1 MVSYRKTIFTL
12 AGIAAGVFFVHPY
25 VMLVHQF
32 TGYGHGLGN
41 RTEPLIGGFLAAF
54 TPAMLPMTVAFGFFA
69 GVCGFLLGLLFERN
83 ERVVHYQFQTRL
95 HRDLTSA
102 LNQLLAVV
110 SHYILNSSMMISG
123 HVRRLQKKGRDEDRK
138 TLADIVRLVQRN
150 ESILKLMQDAEF
162 LKSIDPSD
170 NTYRKL
176 IDLNRKIEERLQE

>member
-1 MVSYRKTIFTL
+1 MVLYRKMIFTL
-12 AGIAAGVFFVHPY
+12 VGIAAGVFFVHPY

-32 TGYGHGLGN
+32 TDSGHGVMK
-41 RTEPLIGGFLAAF
+41 TEGDVAAFFLAF
-54 TPAMLPMTVAFGFFA
+54 TPAMLPMTIAFGFFA

-83 ERVVHYQFQTRL
+83 ERVVHYKFQTRL

-123 HVRRLQKKGRDEDRK
+123 HVGRLQKKGREEDRAI
-138 TLADIVRLVQRN
+138 LADIARLARRN

-162 LKSIDPSD
+162 LQSIDPSD

-176 IDLNRKIEERLQE
+176 IDLNRKIEEKLQE